1 MKTLAIFGA
10 TGQTG
15 LHLVAQ
21 ALLKGGVISK
31 GIFNFKNEP
40 TFYFSLKKRTVIWF
54 ILVGWDQIQNIQ
66 IEDTFWD
73 YPTFKGHNVKAIVR
87 NEAKLKEGLEK
98 DHDIKDHEN
107 LNIIKVIM
115 AISVVEFQVGG
126 IQN

>member
-66 IEDTFWD
+66 IEDTF
-73 YPTFKGHNVKAIVR
+73 
-87 NEAKLKEGLEK
+87 
-98 DHDIKDHEN
+98 
-107 LNIIKVIM
+107 
-115 AISVVEFQVGG
+115 
-126 IQN
+126 

>member
-21 ALLKGGVISK
+21 ALLKGGVISE

-66 IEDTFWD
+66 IEDTF
-73 YPTFKGHNVKAIVR
+73 
-87 NEAKLKEGLEK
+87 
-98 DHDIKDHEN
+98 
-107 LNIIKVIM
+107 
-115 AISVVEFQVGG
+115 
-126 IQN
+126 

>member
-21 ALLKGGVISK
+21 ALLKGGVISE

-54 ILVGWDQIQNIQ
+54 SFGGWDQIQNIQ
-66 IEDTFWD
+66 IEDTF
-73 YPTFKGHNVKAIVR
+73 
-87 NEAKLKEGLEK
+87 
-98 DHDIKDHEN
+98 
-107 LNIIKVIM
+107 
-115 AISVVEFQVGG
+115 
-126 IQN
+126 